1 MGTNTGLNGKES
13 LPMEVGSR
21 IRKIRLQQGR
31 TIQEVADASQ
41 CSKALLSKIE
51 TGKVI
56 PALATLSKISKALN
70 VKVSALMEDGEN
82 EEAALTNS
90 VYDKPEAFVSTNK
103 GYSIFAFAPH
113 FINKKMQPVMVRSK
127 RGEVRQHSV
136 SHDGEEFIFILK
148 GEVRIHV
155 ANKTYQLKEGESIYF
170 ESANEH
176 GVMPVTDVA
185 YYLDILYE

>member
-1 MGTNTGLNGKES
+1 
-13 LPMEVGSR
+13 MEVGSR

-56 PALATLSKISKALN
+56 PALATLSKISKSLN

-90 VYDKPEAFVSTNK
+90 IYDTPEAFVSTNK

-127 RGEVRQHSV
+127 KGEVRAHSF
-136 SHDGEEFIFILK
+136 SHDGEEFIFVLK
-148 GEVRIHV
+148 GEVQIHV
-155 ANKTYQLKEGESIYF
+155 GNKAYRLKEGESIYF
-170 ESANEH
+170 ESVNEH
-176 GVMPVTDVA
+176 GVLPLTDEA